1 MSPSTEKKYYLPDLR
16 LLGKVSRNSIPSP
29 ACSSKYEDKMANS
42 TASKI
47 GQLR

>member
-16 LLGKVSRNSIPSP
+16 LLGKISRNSIPSP